1 MRPKIER
8 WLLARLANLGATIAE
23 GVRRGLI
30 DFACAMD
37 NRDARERMNEQEKR
51 ESDRRDD

>member
-1 MRPKIER
+1 MPRPKIER
-8 WLLARLANLGATIAE
+8 WMLARLANLGATIAE

-37 NRDARERMNEQEKR
+37 NRDARERMDRNA
-51 ESDRRDD
+51 ESDRRND